1 MKAEPSTLAEYQQ
14 PLEKDRK
21 VVRDKDFRGML
32 RRLVDASRSARVIER
47 EIAGLDK
54 ADVVEC
60 SA

>member
-1 MKAEPSTLAEYQQ
+1 MKTERSTLAEYQK
-14 PLEKDRK
+14 PLEKDRQ
-21 VVRDKDFRGML
+21 VVCEKDFHGML
-32 RRLVDASRSARVIER
+32 RLLVDASRSARVVER